1 MTKRLNSK
9 HKVDRRLK
17 VNLWG
22 RPKSPFNT
30 RAYGPGQHGQT
41 RSSKPSDYGIQLQAK
56 QKLKAYYGNINERQF
71 RNIYKKAVM
80 LKGDTGENLIGL
92 LERRLDAVIYRAKF
106 ATTIFSARQLIN
118 HGHVK
123 VNGKKVNI
131 GSYLVKEED
140 SIEIRDKSKQ
150 LAIVDI
156 ALANKERET
165 PEYIQ
170 MDEKNKKLK
179 AYYGNINERQFR
191 NIYKKASMLKGD
203 TSENLIGLLER
214 RLDAVIYRAKF
225 ATTIFSARQLINH
238 GHVKVNGKKVNI
250 SSYSVKEEDSIEI
263 RDKSKQLAIIDIA
276 LASKERD
283 TPEYIQLDQKNKK
296 FKFVRIPKFEE
307 VPYPIV
313 MEPNLVIEY
322 YSR

>member
-30 RAYGPGQHGQT
+30 RAYPPGQHGQT
-41 RSSKPSDYGIQLQAK
+41 KAGKPSDYGIQLQAK
-56 QKLKAYYGNINERQF
+56 QKLKSYYGNMNERQF
-71 RNIYKKAVM
+71 RNVYKKAIM
-80 LKGDTGENLIGL
+80 KKGDTAENLIGL
-92 LERRLDAVIYRAKF
+92 LERRLDAVIYRSKLSN
-106 ATTIFSARQLIN
+106 TIFSSRQLIN

-131 GSYLVKEED
+131 ASYQVKED
-140 SIEIRDKSKQ
+140 DTIEIRDKSKQ
-150 LAIVDI
+150 LAIIDI

-170 MDEKNKKLK
+170 MDEKNKK
-179 AYYGNINERQFR
+179 
-191 NIYKKASMLKGD
+191 
-203 TSENLIGLLER
+203 
-214 RLDAVIYRAKF
+214 
-225 ATTIFSARQLINH
+225 
-238 GHVKVNGKKVNI
+238 
-250 SSYSVKEEDSIEI
+250 
-263 RDKSKQLAIIDIA
+263 
-276 LASKERD
+276 
-283 TPEYIQLDQKNKK
+283 

-307 VPYPIV
+307 VPYPVV